1 VRWDRTAFLLILAF
15 GATLRL
21 FHLTA
26 PFVDAHAWRQL
37 DTAAMARNFY
47 EDGFIP
53 FDPQVDW
60 GGRHGY
66 LEAECPLIPALIA
79 LVYHVTGLHETVGRI
94 LIIAFSLGLIWATYR
109 LALILDGRRSVA
121 NAAAFLVAVSP
132 ACIFFGRVVIPDTPM
147 VFFTVLALVGFAEF
161 FRTDSARW
169 MWIGAA
175 SLTIACLLKLPAVFV
190 GPAIVALL
198 VQYRGWRGFSD
209 PRVWIAGIVPLAITA
224 AWYWRAHI
232 IFERTG
238 LTMGILGAPTKMY
251 PAYVSPG
258 PWPNVYSKWSTATL
272 LTDSSFYERMFVRFY
287 HILLLPFGLVGAMLG
302 ALLWKA
308 PGRRPMIVW
317 LISLTVFFFI
327 AGEVHRVH
335 EYYQLPFVIVAAMFF
350 GGAAWPLFDE
360 AWLGRQVGAARFRV
374 AKYATIVALLA
385 IASIYCSSLTVLYF
399 APRDMAEKM
408 RQAGRIVDVIT
419 DDNAIAVVVDDYGIM
434 SPIFL
439 YFAHLKG
446 WSFEP
451 TDVSPS
457 VVQNLRQ
464 LGARYFVTTR
474 WNELKNAKPDT
485 AAFLEL
491 YQDVPLGGA
500 PSGTRLIDLRQRR
513 GGS

>member
-1 VRWDRTAFLLILAF
+1 MTARSDRTTFLLILAF
-15 GATLRL
+15 GTALRL

-26 PFVDAHAWRQL
+26 PFVDTHAWRQL

-47 EDGFIP
+47 EDGFVP

-79 LVYHVTGLHETVGRI
+79 LVYHVTGVHETVGRVI
-94 LIIAFSLGLIWATYR
+94 IIAFSLGLIWATYR
-109 LALILDGRRSVA
+109 LALILDGRPSVA
-121 NAAAFLVAVSP
+121 NAAAFLIAVSP
-132 ACIFFGRVVIPDTPM
+132 ACIFFGRIVIPDTPM
-147 VFFTVLALVGFAEF
+147 VFFTVLGLVGFAEF
-161 FRTDSARW
+161 SRTNSARW

-198 VQYRGWRGFSD
+198 VQSRGWRVLRD
-209 PRVWIAGIVPLAITA
+209 PRVWIAGIVPLALTA
-224 AWYWRAHI
+224 AWYWRAHV

-258 PWPNVYSKWSTATL
+258 PWPNFYSKWSTAAL
-272 LTDSSFYERMFVRFY
+272 LSDSGFYERMLVRFY
-287 HILLLPFGLVGAMLG
+287 HILLLPFGLVGALLG
-302 ALLWKA
+302 GFLWTA
-308 PGRRPMIVW
+308 RGRIPIIVW
-317 LISLTVFFFI
+317 LISLTIFFFI

-335 EYYQLPFVIVAAMFF
+335 EYYQLPFVVVAAMFF
-350 GGAAWPLFDE
+350 GGAAWPLFDA
-360 AWLGRQVGAARFRV
+360 AWLSKRIGTDRWRL
-374 AKYATIVALLA
+374 AKYAAIVALLA
-385 IASIYCSSLTVLYF
+385 MASIYCSSLTQVYF
-399 APRDMAEKM
+399 APRDMAQRM

-419 DDNAIAVVVDDYGIM
+419 DDNSVAIVVDDYGIM

-457 VVQNLRQ
+457 VADNLRR

-474 WNELKNAKPDT
+474 WDDLKNARPDT

-491 YQDVPLGGA
+491 YQEVPVGGA
-500 PSGTRLIDLRQRR
+500 PAGTRLIDLKLRK
-513 GGS
+513 